1 MPRLSA
7 RAVATARAATITE
20 LSALTIWRV
29 RLVSSN
35 KNSATANCGSSK
47 VYYEGSAVLANM
59 HSVT

>member
-1 MPRLSA
+1 
-7 RAVATARAATITE
+7 VATARAATITE

-29 RLVSSN
+29 RLVSPN